1 MLFVI
6 IAVVACFRITFG
18 TKVPVCKAVN
28 VSGAVISEDE
38 NWNPITIV
46 YTYNFKIKITFD
58 KENKTYPNVIS
69 VSDYEDWS
77 TNSSL
82 YFRTS
87 PLNFV
92 YAYNSE
98 FGSSGVNCDYFN
110 ETCIVSIPNGQITSF
125 FSFNY
130 YNVTFSVGESNPMVL
145 SDGTILSGQGY
156 FMDENNSCVNG
167 TGVAFNWRTSN
178 GSICCTEFDYVEI
191 PDKNENI
198 CEQFQSTTSIIDDE
212 KNINLDLH
220 ITYFVKKVDSNT
232 NITLYV
238 FIDTVRE
245 INYTYRFYASNTI
258 LCDGNSSM
266 LLLNCGYIIYGT
278 NDLLW
283 NFMYSFYI
291 QGGQNYNGIILGEI
305 IRRNGNF
312 YKSNYKPYTTDD
324 RCITKSS
331 GVPFETAAYNTT
343 FCCTKFKQDP
353 VSTPSTTTATTT
365 TVPLTTTTL
374 KPAIDPQ
381 SNAIGLPCSNDTTKA
396 WLDIA
401 FVIDTSQAMS
411 KTALKQLAAEI
422 STYMQDFTFAQIG
435 DHTVRAAIIGYAS
448 NVTTYYNLTDTTN
461 YDDFVDA
468 LFNLADSDDSGGN
481 VQGALQQ
488 AYKLLTSQSSQ
499 RKQLIVLIAA
509 AYNSEGFQGADL
521 TASIIK
527 QNGICIVVINF
538 ESSQG
543 VLSTALQNISCPG
556 YYYISKDSDLNV
568 KFPYALT
575 QLNCICPPGS
585 LQFREYNIAWKNY
598 TNYGDCLLGFGTA
611 TNPNIAERVCYP
623 GVLAAVTSQS
633 KLDFITDQILPYAMP
648 NKKKFTI
655 GLHRSSTNEE
665 WKWWGYNGTEYPL
678 GNFPSMLNT
687 PAPNDN
693 WGYMWNHYGFNWTL
707 LTGYNTQLP
716 YVCQLRACDAEYIC
730 DQTQAKNIMEKFVA
744 VKSL

>member
-6 IAVVACFRITFG
+6 IAVVACFQITFG
-18 TKVPVCKAVN
+18 TK
-28 VSGAVISEDE
+28 
-38 NWNPITIV
+38 
-46 YTYNFKIKITFD
+46 
-58 KENKTYPNVIS
+58 
-69 VSDYEDWS
+69 
-77 TNSSL
+77 
-82 YFRTS
+82 
-87 PLNFV
+87 
-92 YAYNSE
+92 
-98 FGSSGVNCDYFN
+98 
-110 ETCIVSIPNGQITSF
+110 
-125 FSFNY
+125 
-130 YNVTFSVGESNPMVL
+130 
-145 SDGTILSGQGY
+145 
-156 FMDENNSCVNG
+156 
-167 TGVAFNWRTSN
+167 
-178 GSICCTEFDYVEI
+178 
-191 PDKNENI
+191 
-198 CEQFQSTTSIIDDE
+198 
-212 KNINLDLH
+212 
-220 ITYFVKKVDSNT
+220 
-232 NITLYV
+232 
-238 FIDTVRE
+238 
-245 INYTYRFYASNTI
+245 
-258 LCDGNSSM
+258 
-266 LLLNCGYIIYGT
+266 
-278 NDLLW
+278 
-283 NFMYSFYI
+283 
-291 QGGQNYNGIILGEI
+291 
-305 IRRNGNF
+305 
-312 YKSNYKPYTTDD
+312 
-324 RCITKSS
+324 
-331 GVPFETAAYNTT
+331 
-343 FCCTKFKQDP
+343 
-353 VSTPSTTTATTT
+353 
-365 TVPLTTTTL
+365 
-374 KPAIDPQ
+374 PAIDSR

-401 FVIDTSQAMS
+401 FVIDTSKAMP
-411 KTALKQLAAEI
+411 KTALKQVAAQI

-568 KFPYALT
+568 KFQYALT

-611 TNPNIAERVCYP
+611 ISPNIAERVCHP

-707 LTGYNTQLP
+707 QTGYNTQLP

-730 DQTQAKNIMEKFVA
+730 DQTQAKDILDKVEAAKNNDITFE
-744 VKSL
+744 